1 VRLSVASINLHCG
14 LDRHGRPFPAKAA
27 IASLGAD
34 VVLVQENWCPQ
45 GTDSL
50 ARAAGADCG
59 YPEFTELAMTDDVP
73 LGSLEI
79 GCPVPDETGAWGLAM
94 MSRVPLT
101 GLTTVGVGSAP
112 GDVVGSRKAQIAEA
126 AGVRLVNVHLT
137 HRLLHGPGQ
146 LRRLV
151 TGLGDGPPT
160 IIAGDLN
167 MFWPTVLL
175 GGPYRRALSG
185 RTFPAHRPLVQ
196 IDHLLAGPG
205 VAIERA
211 QVLPGVGSDHLP
223 LRVDLDD
230 QPARRSR

>member
-1 VRLSVASINLHCG
+1 MRLSVASINLHCG
-14 LDRHGRPFPAKAA
+14 LDRHGRSFSAKAA

-34 VVLVQENWCPQ
+34 IILVQENWHPQ

-50 ARAAGADCG
+50 ARAAAADCG
-59 YPEFTELAMTDDVP
+59 YPEFTELAMTDDAP
-73 LGSLEI
+73 LADLEI
-79 GCPVPDETGAWGLAM
+79 GCPVPDETGTWGLAM

-101 GLTTVGVGSAP
+101 GRTPVEIGAAP
-112 GDVVGSRKAQIAEA
+112 GDVVGSRQAQVAEA
-126 AGVRLVNVHLT
+126 AGLRLVNVHLT
-137 HRLLHGPGQ
+137 HRLLHGPAQ

-175 GGPYRRALSG
+175 AGPYRRALRG

-205 VAIERA
+205 VRIENA
-211 QVLPGVGSDHLP
+211 QVLPGVGSDHRP
-223 LRVDLDD
+223 LRVDF
-230 QPARRSR
+230 QVS